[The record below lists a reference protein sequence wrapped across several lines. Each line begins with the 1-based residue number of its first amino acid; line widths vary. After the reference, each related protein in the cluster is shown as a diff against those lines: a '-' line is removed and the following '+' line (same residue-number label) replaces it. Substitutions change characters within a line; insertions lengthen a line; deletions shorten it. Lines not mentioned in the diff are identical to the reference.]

1 MLLHENDDLFKE
13 AITRT
18 HRELNIHEAL
28 VEKDYWIIS
37 VLKGIVQC
45 DQKFVFKGGTS
56 LSKCHRIIKRFSE
69 DIDISYSDENVTR
82 SRRKALIGYI
92 RDSID
97 GLGLELLNP
106 ESIRSGRNFNRF
118 NIPYPT
124 KWQTDSLKPTVIVEL
139 ANQTQSFPTEQKE
152 VQTFIGEYL
161 SKIGRE
167 DLVQEYGLEPFKVN
181 VQTLDRTLVDKVFAL
196 CDYYLL
202 GKTDRN
208 SRHIYDIDRIIS
220 LIKFD
225 DKLIDLFESVRR
237 LRCCSPVCPS
247 AKEEI
252 TLSSIINGFLDE
264 KSFKKDYNKTTYPL
278 LYEKV
283 EYKQCEISL
292 RQISSFL
299 RANDK

>member
-1 MLLHENDDLFKE
+1 MKLLKDDKRF
-13 AITRT
+13 
-18 HRELNIHEAL
+18 AL
-28 VEKDYWIIS
+28 IVEECSNNTSIRPEYVEKDYWVVSI
-37 VLKGIVQC
+37 LKGIMQS
-45 DQKFVFKGGTS
+45 DPQFVFKGGTS
-56 LSKCHRIIKRFSE
+56 LSKCHNAIKRFSE
-69 DIDISYSDENVTR
+69 DIDISYSDDDLTR
-82 SRRKALIGYI
+82 GKRRILISNI
-92 RDSID
+92 IESIHCADLEVSNRDC
-97 GLGLELLNP
+97 
-106 ESIRSGRNFNRF
+106 IRSGRMFNRF
-118 NIPYPT
+118 VVPYP
-124 KWQTDSLKPTVIVEL
+124 QTFESKTTAPTIIVEL

-252 TLSSIINGFLDE
+252 TLSSIINGFLNE
-264 KSFKKDYNKTTYPL
+264 KSFEKDYNKTTYPL

-292 RQISSFL
+292 RRISSFL
-299 RANDK
+299 KANGK